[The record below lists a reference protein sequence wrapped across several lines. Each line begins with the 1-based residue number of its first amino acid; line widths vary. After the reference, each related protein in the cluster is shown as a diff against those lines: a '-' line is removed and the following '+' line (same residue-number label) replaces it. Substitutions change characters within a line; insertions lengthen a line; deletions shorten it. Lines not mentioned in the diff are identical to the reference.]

1 MQLTDV
7 ELDAPIE
14 PTSVPLR
21 WVLEGLDAAKYAR
34 WDELRRSSSPAGVSC
49 TPISGAGFLSDVL
62 RVRIRFEDG
71 QEFGVILKAPT
82 TEKLAAFSAAPLGNE
97 ESWEGALIA
106 NYHNAEIRFY
116 EQFGRAFGGFPLPRL
131 LAAERSS
138 LRPVRHGQLLLEDVG
153 HLGAIA
159 DNRRGL
165 NFEQCKGVM
174 HALADFHTFT
184 LLLPDSQ
191 KVIET
196 LQNEMDDYNEEKWR
210 LSENLQKLDPF
221 FVEHKAEI
229 DRLIRENHAQVRDPH
244 LLFGIPPVLAH
255 GDVWTNNIFFKR
267 RPDGAAGD
275 KFATL
280 LDWQCPYPGT
290 GLEDCA
296 HFLCTSAD
304 ADTLRNHEDDLLRVY
319 CEEINRRLMLE
330 IYRFHRRH
338 EILFATFILG
348 IGTTK
353 NATDEE
359 RRAAVERL
367 RISYERV
374 LPELDADGQPN
385 GGTNGL
391 AT

>member
-1 MQLTDV
+1 MQLTSV
-7 ELDAPIE
+7 ELDSPIE

-21 WVLEGLDAAKYAR
+21 WVLEGLDDAQYER
-34 WDELRRSSSPAGVSC
+34 WDELRRFSAPVGVSC

-62 RVRIRFEDG
+62 RVRLRFEDG
-71 QEFGVILKAPT
+71 REFAVILK
-82 TEKLAAFSAAPLGNE
+82 
-97 ESWEGALIA
+97 
-106 NYHNAEIRFY
+106 
-116 EQFGRAFGGFPLPRL
+116 
-131 LAAERSS
+131 
-138 LRPVRHGQLLLEDVG
+138 
-153 HLGAIA
+153 
-159 DNRRGL
+159 
-165 NFEQCKGVM
+165 CKGVM
-174 HALADFHTFT
+174 LALADFHAFT

-191 KVIET
+191 NVIET

-244 LLFGIPPVLAH
+244 RLFV
-255 GDVWTNNIFFKR
+255 
-267 RPDGAAGD
+267 
-275 KFATL
+275 
-280 LDWQCPYPGT
+280 Q
-290 GLEDCA
+290 
-296 HFLCTSAD
+296 
-304 ADTLRNHEDDLLRVY
+304 
-319 CEEINRRLMLE
+319 MLE

-374 LPELDADGQPN
+374 LPELDADERVDGREN
-385 GGTNGL
+385 GHVD
-391 AT
+391 